1 MFIHALSD
9 LQKKAFFDLANQMI
23 LADDIVAD
31 EEVSYLNRLYW
42 EAGLIERRGPSDDGE
57 EAALHAFNGDRG
69 AQLICVAELLT
80 IAIIDGHYRHAE
92 DAYAIA
98 LIGRFDIPPEDHDA
112 VNRIAEHIAGAI
124 TGMKNLTG

>member
-9 LQKKAFFDLANQMI
+9 TQKNAFFDLANQMI
-23 LADDIVAD
+23 LADEIVAD

-57 EAALHAFNGDRG
+57 DAALEAFTDDRV

-80 IAIIDGHYRHAE
+80 IAIIDGKYHHAE
-92 DAYAIA
+92 DAYASA
-98 LIGRFDIPPEDHDA
+98 LIGRFDVSPEDHDA
-112 VNRIAEHIAGAI
+112 VNRIAENIAGAI
-124 TGMKNLTG
+124 VGMKTLTG

>member
-1 MFIHALSD
+1 MFIHALSEE
-9 LQKKAFFDLANQMI
+9 QKKAFFDLANQMI

-57 EAALHAFNGDRG
+57 EAALHAFTDDRA
-69 AQLICVAELLT
+69 AQLICIAELLT
-80 IAIIDGHYRHAE
+80 IAIIDGKYHHAE
-92 DAYAIA
+92 DAYANA
-98 LIGRFDIPPEDHDA
+98 LIGRLEIPPEDHDA

-124 TGMKNLTG
+124 AGMKSLTG